1 MKHFLSVIWGAKYT
15 SWMYSKLNDTFSPW
29 RLALYHGRREAI
41 YQLCDLL
48 PVPDLNRQSCTVQKK
63 TTPEKTNKPC
73 NTFQKS
79 RTTHPSGSSSRRSS
93 TLRASPS
100 THTQAHTNL
109 ALYGATSHYT
119 PQLQYFICTTEKEQ
133 RERRKALHEI
143 IKDPAGMQQ
152 HSSRCPFLSN
162 RSNESCPSD
171 H

>member
-1 MKHFLSVIWGAKYT
+1 MGGERLFTNCAICFQHPT
-15 SWMYSKLNDTFSPW
+15 KLHVTK
-29 RLALYHGRREAI
+29 
-41 YQLCDLL
+41 QK
-48 PVPDLNRQSCTVQKK
+48 QKK
-63 TTPEKTNKPC
+63 QTTALQHIKK
-73 NTFQKS
+73 KS
-79 RTTHPSGSSSRRSS
+79 RTTYPSGSSSSRRRS

-100 THTQAHTNL
+100 AHTQAHTNL

>member
-1 MKHFLSVIWGAKYT
+1 MRLGAAAGGAQPYVQVQV
-15 SWMYSKLNDTFSPW
+15 
-29 RLALYHGRREAI
+29 RLH
-41 YQLCDLL
+41 CW
-48 PVPDLNRQSCTVQKK
+48 
-63 TTPEKTNKPC
+63 
-73 NTFQKS
+73 
-79 RTTHPSGSSSRRSS
+79 
-93 TLRASPS
+93 
-100 THTQAHTNL
+100 HTQAHTNL

>member
-1 MKHFLSVIWGAKYT
+1 
-15 SWMYSKLNDTFSPW
+15 MYSKLNDRWHILTMKTRVVSWEERGYLPTGRSASSP
-29 RLALYHGRREAI
+29 RLEPSKLHG
-41 YQLCDLL
+41 
-48 PVPDLNRQSCTVQKK
+48 TKK
-63 TTPEKTNKPC
+63 TTPKKTNKPC

-79 RTTHPSGSSSRRSS
+79 RTTYPSGSSSRRSS